1 MIKLKTKIIKEN
13 TKEEYIG
20 VEFRTKDTNYYEYLV
35 AINHLIIQLLKT
47 NDISKEKL
55 IGILANYIDEVK

>member
-1 MIKLKTKIIKEN
+1 MIKLKTKRIKEN

-20 VEFRTKDTNYYEYLV
+20 VEFKTKDTNYYEYLV

-55 IGILANYIDEVK
+55 IGILANYIEEV

>member
-1 MIKLKTKIIKEN
+1 MIQLKTKRIKEN

-20 VEFRTKDTNYYEYLV
+20 VNFKVKDTNYYEYLV
-35 AINHLIIQLLKT
+35 AINHLLIQLLKT

-55 IGILANYIDEVK
+55 IGILANYIEEV

>member
-1 MIKLKTKIIKEN
+1 MIKLKTKRIKEN

-20 VEFRTKDTNYYEYLV
+20 VNFKVKDTNYYEYLV
-35 AINHLIIQLLKT
+35 AINHLLIQLLKT

-55 IGILANYIDEVK
+55 IGILANYIEEV